1 MLFNDGIGTVVG
13 AGGFVTS
20 CTAAVVGVVWRMT
33 TGGFGSG
40 LGCCCWGGGRGGGG
54 CCRTTIW
61 MLPADVW
68 IVL

>member
-1 MLFNDGIGTVVG
+1 MLFNDGIGVVVG
-13 AGGFVTS
+13 AGGFVIS
-20 CTAAVVGVVWRMT
+20 WTAAEGVVWRMT

-40 LGCCCWGGGRGGGG
+40 LGCSCWGGGRGGGG

>member
-1 MLFNDGIGTVVG
+1 MLFNDGIEVVIG
-13 AGGFVTS
+13 AVGFVTS
-20 CTAAVVGVVWRMT
+20 WTAAEGVVWRMT

-40 LGCCCWGGGRGGGG
+40 LGCCCFGGGRGGGG
-54 CCRTTIW
+54 CCLTTIW

>member
-1 MLFNDGIGTVVG
+1 MLFNDGIGAAVG

-20 CTAAVVGVVWRMT
+20 WTAAVGVVWRMT
-33 TGGFGSG
+33 TGGFDSG
-40 LGCCCWGGGRGGGG
+40 LGCWGEGRGGGG